1 MSEAQEPGNLPLPEK
16 ISESQIVPD
25 SATDTQTDT
34 PESEENC
41 CGTSKDCKN
50 GTDENEEDDNA
61 SESDWKPEGSGESL
75 MIYFLISGLGNL
87 STKNRLRDMF
97 FSSAVNLYRFL

>member
-1 MSEAQEPGNLPLPEK
+1 MSEAQEAGNLALPEQ

-25 SATDTQTDT
+25 TVTATDSQTET

-41 CGTSKDCKN
+41 CGTSKNCKN
-50 GTDENEEDDNA
+50 GKTENENEEDDNA

-75 MIYFLISGLGNL
+75 N
-87 STKNRLRDMF
+87 
-97 FSSAVNLYRFL
+97 